1 MDERVKFNLEFKGT
15 KQELDAQCLMV
26 TGVTNDEKSEGMFAF
41 AGQADQNEIYSMF
54 RATLRGMSEIVGTHE
69 AVLMAAV
76 AVVGIMNEAGIE
88 ADFEKMID
96 KVVKEHG
103 K

>member
-26 TGVTNDEKSEGMFAF
+26 TGITNEGKNEGMFAF
-41 AGQADQNEIYSMF
+41 AGQADHNEIYSMF
-54 RATLRGMSEIVGTHE
+54 RATIRGVSEIVGTHE

-76 AVVGIMNEAGIE
+76 AVVGIMNEEGIDT
-88 ADFEKMID
+88 DFEKLMNDVI
-96 KVVKEHG
+96 KENQ